1 MRANHY
7 HKEDWHYCY
16 FISGS
21 ADYYYRPV
29 GSMAEP
35 SCVRVNT
42 GEMIYTPPLLE
53 HAMLFLEDSS
63 FLTLGGGTRQ
73 QVDYEDDLVRVELI
87 PASN

>member
-1 MRANHY
+1 
-7 HKEDWHYCY
+7 
-16 FISGS
+16 
-21 ADYYYRPV
+21 
-29 GSMAEP
+29 MAEP